1 MSVYCFGMTKAD
13 VIDSVCSKVGFSK
26 KESAEIV
33 EMVFDTLK
41 DTLERGEKIKLS
53 GFGNF
58 VVREKKSRVGRNP
71 QTGQEIEISARRVL
85 TFRPSQVLKNALN
98 KSACSPLPRLT
109 GPGADVTTLPPLEPC
124 RGVAQPGSALAWG
137 ASGRWFKSSRPDFW
151 RPLIFLEFSG
161 RSGASSF
168 WGSGC
173 R

>member
-1 MSVYCFGMTKAD
+1 MAGAGYQTRASGCFSTLAGGRATQRVTRPGERFFLRGLTELALSVYSFSMTKAD

-85 TFRPSQVLKNALN
+85 TFRPSQVLKNVLN
-98 KSACSPLPRLT
+98 K
-109 GPGADVTTLPPLEPC
+109 D
-124 RGVAQPGSALAWG
+124 
-137 ASGRWFKSSRPDFW
+137 D
-151 RPLIFLEFSG
+151 
-161 RSGASSF
+161 
-168 WGSGC
+168 
-173 R
+173 